1 MKIDKV
7 KKDKEDLI
15 KKKAKDVK
23 TKEKEKKNH
32 DKLIEDMTKLKVEF
46 SAKKNKKKEDEAKI
60 KPKALPVV
68 DPVKKAEEVKAV
80 MKLKKQT
87 LRDEFAVKIEDR
99 KNKVLVEEEAKSKK
113 INSEKAKSSKIK

>member
-32 DKLIEDMTKLKVEF
+32 DKLIEDMAKLKVEF
-46 SAKKNKKKEDEAKI
+46 SAKKDKKKEDEAKI

>member
-7 KKDKEDLI
+7 KKDKENLI

-23 TKEKEKKNH
+23 TKENEKKNH

-46 SAKKNKKKEDEAKI
+46 SAKKDKKKEDEAKI

>member
-1 MKIDKV
+1 M
-7 KKDKEDLI
+7 
-15 KKKAKDVK
+15 
-23 TKEKEKKNH
+23 
-32 DKLIEDMTKLKVEF
+32 
-46 SAKKNKKKEDEAKI
+46 
-60 KPKALPVV
+60 

>member
-46 SAKKNKKKEDEAKI
+46 SAKKDKKKEDEAKI

-113 INSEKAKSSKIK
+113 INSEKAKFSKIK

>member
-23 TKEKEKKNH
+23 TKEKEKKTH

-46 SAKKNKKKEDEAKI
+46 SAKKDKKKEDEAKI

>member
-46 SAKKNKKKEDEAKI
+46 SAKKDK
-60 KPKALPVV
+60 
-68 DPVKKAEEVKAV
+68 
-80 MKLKKQT
+80 
-87 LRDEFAVKIEDR
+87 
-99 KNKVLVEEEAKSKK
+99 
-113 INSEKAKSSKIK
+113 

>member
-7 KKDKEDLI
+7 KKDKENLI

-23 TKEKEKKNH
+23 TKETEKKNH

-46 SAKKNKKKEDEAKI
+46 SAKKDKKKEDEAKI

>member
-46 SAKKNKKKEDEAKI
+46 SAKKDKKKEEEAKI

-68 DPVKKAEEVKAV
+68 DPIKKAEEVKAV

-113 INSEKAKSSKIK
+113 INSEKTKSSKIK